1 IFRVFDMYRQFCLP
15 LLLLLLLLLL
25 RQAGPA
31 AARYEPNWQSLDSR
45 PLPGWYDQAK
55 IGVFIHWGVFSVPGF
70 GNEWFW
76 WRWRGVP
83 PFVRPEQ
90 PFVDFMAA
98 NYPPGFTYADFAR
111 EFKAELFN
119 PEAWAD
125 TLSRSGAKYV
135 VLTSKHHEGYCL
147 WNTSHSFNWNS
158 AQVGSGRNLLAEL
171 AAAIRN
177 RSDGPRFGV
186 YHSLYEWY
194 NPLYL
199 TDAQNNFVTQDFVRY
214 KTMAELYE
222 LVNQYRPEVIWSD
235 GDAGIPEYWNST
247 EFLAWLYNDSPVRD
261 SVVTNDRWGF
271 GTACKHG
278 GYFTCQDG
286 YNPGKLVSYKFEN
299 AMSLI
304 KGSWGYVRNLRLTDI
319 YSLDEM
325 LETVVSTVSYGGNVL
340 MNIGPTSYG
349 VIPALLEERL
359 LQLGDW
365 LSINGEAVYN
375 STPWHLVQRD
385 VNATQLVYYTSR
397 PDLGSVYAFL
407 MSGPPAPGAGPVRLA
422 SPKFAAPGA
431 NATLLGCPTAAP
443 PVRLAYRP
451 GVSGVNMTL
460 PGQANCPD
468 LLSGPGGPWVVKING
483 LL

>member
-70 GNEWFW
+70 GKRVVLVALGAVYRLLCGLSSRLWTL
-76 WRWRGVP
+76 WRQTIRRDSPMPTLPGSSRCGACCLRGRAV
-83 PFVRPEQ
+83 Q
-90 PFVDFMAA
+90 PGGV
-98 NYPPGFTYADFAR
+98 
-111 EFKAELFN
+111 
-119 PEAWAD
+119 AD

-199 TDAQNNFVTQDFVRY
+199 TDAQNNLLWRSCT
-214 KTMAELYE
+214 
-222 LVNQYRPEVIWSD
+222 NWSISTGLRSSGD

-247 EFLAWLYNDSPVRD
+247 SSWPGVQTTVQCATPCHQTTGGLRH
-261 SVVTNDRWGF
+261 
-271 GTACKHG
+271 ACKHWR
-278 GYFTCQDG
+278 YFTCQDG
-286 YNPGKLVSYKFEN
+286 YNPGKLVLQIRERYEPHQRK
-299 AMSLI
+299 L
-304 KGSWGYVRNLRLTDI
+304 GLL
-319 YSLDEM
+319 
-325 LETVVSTVSYGGNVL
+325 
-340 MNIGPTSYG
+340 
-349 VIPALLEERL
+349 IPALLEERL

-375 STPWHLVQRD
+375 STPW
-385 VNATQLVYYTSR
+385 
-397 PDLGSVYAFL
+397 P
-407 MSGPPAPGAGPVRLA
+407 
-422 SPKFAAPGA
+422 
-431 NATLLGCPTAAP
+431 
-443 PVRLAYRP
+443 
-451 GVSGVNMTL
+451 
-460 PGQANCPD
+460 
-468 LLSGPGGPWVVKING
+468 
-483 LL
+483 